1 MKIQEKVQTQ
11 IYIYFILEYDN
22 SIFQFLKKKRK
33 YKFETQI
40 YAYIQKKDPH
50 SVATFL
56 SPSGG
61 GDEGERERE
70 RERRI
75 GIAIGP
81 DLGDNATIHSKGV
94 GIRAGRGD
102 WSKPGPEIRYKLREE
117 MAVSLSC
124 SQGPRSDRRT
134 EGRKEG
140 RKERKLVG
148 EIE

>member
-1 MKIQEKVQTQ
+1 MGT
-11 IYIYFILEYDN
+11 
-22 SIFQFLKKKRK
+22 R
-33 YKFETQI
+33 
-40 YAYIQKKDPH
+40 
-50 SVATFL
+50 
-56 SPSGG
+56 
-61 GDEGERERE
+61 ERERE

-94 GIRAGRGD
+94 GIIRAGRGD

-140 RKERKLVG
+140 RNERKLVG